1 MSVRDS
7 LRLLKEYMEQQPQLT
22 TVQILG
28 TMPNPEP
35 AAPPP
40 AVFSKVA
47 QAVVD
52 IFAKKESPN
61 HESKITV
68 NHFVSA
74 IANWYEKLRNA
85 MDYRDEEVVLRA
97 AIQRILKRRLGFHLS
112 KNSTL
117 VGKTIAETLL
127 KELVWA
133 HYFPNGSLPES
144 YIHKTADIIDLWL
157 RWRKGVKSRY
167 IMRDSVLNVWMY
179 QLLSAHLARFL
190 NPKVHRNTIANFMFY
205 VMKDEIKIS
214 DDSEERKNIQV
225 YLAVRRAYAK
235 DDVAFLRFAL
245 FQQIFGE
252 LSEHN
257 LEHAIHGFKQGYGE
271 IRSQLH
277 YKLKEKI
284 YQYVKKQAP
293 VFFILED
300 VLAKE
305 KGNTNQ
311 VFAVE
316 EDFQKVVF
324 DACEKRYQGISRR
337 VQLAIV
343 KSVVFLLVTKAIFAL
358 SIEGT
363 YDKFAYGTVQWP
375 AIALNIGIPPLLL
388 IIVSL
393 FISRPKEDNSR
404 RILEKVKTVLLEDEP
419 KITPIYTVALKP
431 KKKAIHGVF
440 TLLWLFAFFVSFGT
454 MVDILTR
461 LHFNIVSQAVFIF
474 FIAVV
479 SFLAYG
485 ISNTAHQYNVDSK
498 PGLFTP
504 FIDFLFIPIVR
515 VGRMFT
521 DGISQIN
528 VIVFLFDYV
537 IEIPF
542 KAIFDFFD
550 QLFWYL
556 HTKREELE

>member
-1 MSVRDS
+1 
-7 LRLLKEYMEQQPQLT
+7 MEQHPQIS
-22 TVQILG
+22 TVQIVG
-28 TMPNPEP
+28 TLPTQETPP
-35 AAPPP
+35 PPP

-97 AIQRILKRRLGFHLS
+97 AIQRILKRRLGLHRS

-117 VGKTIAETLL
+117 VGKTIAEPLL

-133 HYFPNGSLPES
+133 HYFPNGSLPER
-144 YIHKTADIIDLWL
+144 YIQRAGDIIDLWL

-167 IMRDSVLNVWMY
+167 IMRDSVLDQWMF

-190 NPKVHRNTIANFMFY
+190 NPQVHRNTIANFMFY
-205 VMKDEIKIS
+205 VMKDEIQIS
-214 DDSEERKNIQV
+214 DDSEETKNVQV

-235 DDVAFLRFAL
+235 DDIAFLRFAL

-257 LEHAIHGFKQGYGE
+257 LERAIHGFKHGYRE
-271 IRSQLH
+271 IRAQLQ

-305 KGNTNQ
+305 KSSTNQ
-311 VFAVE
+311 VFAVD

-324 DACEKRYQGISRR
+324 EACDKRYQGISRK

-363 YDKFAYGTVQWP
+363 YDRFAYGAIQWG

-393 FISRPKEDNSR
+393 FISRPKEDNSK
-404 RILEKVKTVLLEDEP
+404 RILEKIKTVLLEDEP
-419 KITPIYTVALKP
+419 KITPMYTVALKP
-431 KKKAIHGVF
+431 KKKAIHTVF
-440 TLLWLFAFFVSFGT
+440 TLLWFFAFFLSFGT

-461 LHFNIVSQAVFIF
+461 LQFNVVSQIVFIF

-485 ISNTAHQYNVDSK
+485 ISNTAHQYDIDSK

-542 KAIFDFFD
+542 KAIFSFFD

>member
-1 MSVRDS
+1 
-7 LRLLKEYMEQQPQLT
+7 MEQQPIS
-22 TVQILG
+22 TVQIVG
-28 TMPNPEP
+28 TFPTQETPP
-35 AAPPP
+35 PPP

-47 QAVVD
+47 QAVVA
-52 IFAKKESPN
+52 IFAKKDAPN

-97 AIQRILKRRLGFHLS
+97 AIQRILKRRLGLHRS
-112 KNSTL
+112 KTV
-117 VGKTIAETLL
+117 VGKTIAEPLL

-133 HYFPNGSLPES
+133 HYFPNGSLPER
-144 YIHKTADIIDLWL
+144 YVQKAGDIVDVWI

-167 IMRDSVLNVWMY
+167 IMRDSVLDEWMY

-190 NPKVHRNTIANFMFY
+190 NPQTHRNTIANFMFY
-205 VMKDEIKIS
+205 VMKDEIQIS
-214 DDSEERKNIQV
+214 DDTQERKDVQA

-235 DDVAFLRFAL
+235 DDIAFLRFAL

-252 LSEHN
+252 LSEHT
-257 LEHAIHGFKQGYGE
+257 LERAIHGFKHGYRE
-271 IRSQLH
+271 IRSQLK

-300 VLAKE
+300 VLSQE

-311 VFAVE
+311 IFAME

-324 DACEKRYQGISRR
+324 AACEKRYQGITQK

-363 YDKFAYGTVQWP
+363 YDKFAYGTVQWS

-388 IIVSL
+388 ILVSL
-393 FISRPKEDNSR
+393 FISRPKEDNSK
-404 RILEKVKTVLLEDEP
+404 RILDKIKIVLLEDEP
-419 KITPIYTVALKP
+419 KIAPVYTVALRP
-431 KKKAIHGVF
+431 KKKAIHTIF
-440 TLLWLFAFFVSFGT
+440 TFLWLFAFFLSFGT

-461 LHFNIVSQAVFIF
+461 LHFNYVSQAVFIF

-498 PGLFTP
+498 PGLFAP

-528 VIVFLFDYV
+528 VIVFLFDYI

-542 KAIFDFFD
+542 KAVFGFLD
-550 QLFWYL
+550 QLFGYL